1 MTDRIIFVLT
11 FASAL
16 GSGLVAG
23 IFFAFSAFVMS
34 ALGRI
39 PPTQGISAMQ
49 SINIVVINPVFFSA
63 FFGTAALCC
72 VLGLASFS
80 RWAEP
85 GAPYLLAGSLLYLIG
100 CIGVT
105 MAYNVPLN
113 TALAVVTPESTEG
126 ASLWTRYLSQWTT
139 WNTVRTIASLAA
151 SAAFIAALL

>member
-11 FASAL
+11 FFSVL
-16 GSGLVAG
+16 GSGLAAG

-39 PPTQGISAMQ
+39 PPAQGISAMQ

-72 VLGLASFS
+72 VLALASFS

-85 GAPYLLAGSLLYLIG
+85 GAPYLIG

-113 TALAVVTPESTEG
+113 TALAEVTPESTEG
-126 ASLWTRYLSQWTT
+126 AGVWTRYLSEWTN